1 MAGALRVLTVACTAL
16 VAAARRGTA
25 GAPSA
30 TGCKTRCGIGTT
42 NRSTVARA
50 KGVLAVGCAAPVKAR
65 TSALAVTTG
74 GAAEENCGTR
84 LGPRLTRSKGHT
96 A

>member
-1 MAGALRVLTVACTAL
+1 MRVLTMACTAL

-25 GAPSA
+25 GASSA
-30 TGCKTRCGIGTT
+30 TGCRTWCGVGTT

-50 KGVLAVGCAAPVKAR
+50 KEVLAVGCAAPVKAR
-65 TSALAVTTG
+65 TSALAGTTG
-74 GAAEENCGTR
+74 DAVEDNCGTR
-84 LGPRLTRSKGHT
+84 LGPRLARSKGHM